1 MSSTLSQSAR
11 FSVRSDRELAM
22 KVSTENLENCRIALN
37 IEAEASELDK
47 SLDEAYHHLVK
58 EVSVPGFRRG
68 KAPRVILEQHIGK
81 RALLEEALEHLVPQ
95 LYKEA
100 IQSKDLEP
108 IAEPE
113 LEITQTE
120 PLIFKATVSLKPE
133 VKLGDYHGIRL
144 DASPEIEVT
153 DKEVAAAMDEFRKE
167 QGAWVPADRPA
178 ELDDLV
184 TMNIQ
189 ANVDGKPWLNH
200 KDILYEMDKDSR
212 SPVAGFASCLQGA
225 EKNKEKTFN
234 LTIPDDYPIKEM
246 RGKEGSF
253 RVTISEIKEKQS
265 PELNDELAKGAG
277 YGGLEDMKEKVAAHL
292 RTEAEARNRLE
303 LKQKAL
309 DALVEMSG
317 VNYPPVLEDEEIGGL
332 LKSEAQRLGF
342 KEIADYIKRASKT
355 EQEIRQELR
364 PIAKKRLVQG
374 LVLGKLAEEEKVEIS
389 ASEVDNKIDE
399 IANSAED
406 KEKAR
411 QFFSLPQFKQS
422 IEQSLRTQK
431 TMDRLLE
438 IAIGNA
444 KSMTK
449 EE

>member
-1 MSSTLSQSAR
+1 
-11 FSVRSDRELAM
+11 M

-37 IEAEASELDK
+37 VEAEASELDK
-47 SLDEAYHHLVK
+47 SLDEAYRHLVK
-58 EVSVPGFRRG
+58 EVAIPGFRKG
-68 KAPRVILEQHIGK
+68 KAPRAILEQRIGK
-81 RALLEEALEHLVPQ
+81 KSLLEEALEHLVPE
-95 LYKEA
+95 LYRQA

-133 VKLGDYHGIRL
+133 VKLGDYHGLRL
-144 DASPEIEVT
+144 DASPQVEVT

-189 ANVDGKPWLNH
+189 ANVDGKPWLDH
-200 KDILYEMDKDSR
+200 KEILYEMDKGSR

-277 YGGLEDMKEKVAAHL
+277 YDNLEGMREKVAADL
-292 RTEAEARNRLE
+292 RAKAEARNRLE

-309 DALVEMSG
+309 ATVVEISK
-317 VNYPPVLEDEEIGGL
+317 VKYPPVLEDREIDRL
-332 LKSEAQRLGF
+332 LEDEAGRFGF
-342 KEIADYIKRASKT
+342 RELADYLKRTNKT
-355 EQEIRQELR
+355 EEELRQGWR
-364 PIAKKRLVQG
+364 PIAKKRVANS
-374 LVLGKLAEEEKVEIS
+374 LVLEKIAEEEKIEIS
-389 ASEVDNKIDE
+389 SLEVDNKVKE
-399 IANSAED
+399 LVEAAAD
-406 KEKAR
+406 KEKMQ
-411 QFFSLPQFKQS
+411 QFLTLPQVRES
-422 IEQSLRTQK
+422 IEQSLRTDK
-431 TMDRLLE
+431 TGERLMQIVE
-438 IAIGNA
+438 GR
-444 KSMTK
+444 TK